1 MNRNIAYQT
10 EQLARYFSRNR
21 VTWPQFYESERLMI
35 DGLSLDARYERLC
48 FCAFSIREGNEHGE
62 ALRLQLKLPAEIQDV
77 MEVA

>member
-1 MNRNIAYQT
+1 MNRNIAYQA

-21 VTWPQFYESERLMI
+21 VTWPQIYELGRL
-35 DGLSLDARYERLC
+35 
-48 FCAFSIREGNEHGE
+48 GNEHGE